1 MRRIREAAR
10 ENLEIQA
17 KKMKKMSNDKFPDA
31 QVGQN
36 VRVKVPDVD
45 RSKIDPKSI
54 IAVIIKKEDEL
65 YQLGTKSGIIKS
77 LYSRNQFTLCS
88 EIFISLEDVKHE
100 EISLRSV
107 VSKQS
112 LVGGQGFK
120 KCSCLKKCTTKKCLC
135 RAANM
140 KCNSKCHSS
149 QPCSNK

>member
-54 IAVIIKKEDEL
+54 IAVIIKRK
-65 YQLGTKSGIIKS
+65 
-77 LYSRNQFTLCS
+77 
-88 EIFISLEDVKHE
+88 
-100 EISLRSV
+100 
-107 VSKQS
+107 
-112 LVGGQGFK
+112 
-120 KCSCLKKCTTKKCLC
+120 
-135 RAANM
+135 M
-140 KCNSKCHSS
+140 SS
-149 QPCSNK
+149 TN